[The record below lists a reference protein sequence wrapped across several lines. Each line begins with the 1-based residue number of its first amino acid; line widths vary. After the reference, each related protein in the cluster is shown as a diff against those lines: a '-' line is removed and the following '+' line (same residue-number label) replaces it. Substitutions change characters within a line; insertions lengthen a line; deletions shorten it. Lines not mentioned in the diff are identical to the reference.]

1 MNLLTSLQMWPGTL
15 LSVSSTSM
23 MATTPLSIA
32 KACTMKSVLDADGV
46 EQRTWRT
53 IANCTQLSNIMWLKG
68 LLKVL
73 RPPANTTHS
82 GRP

>member
-1 MNLLTSLQMWPGTL
+1 MWPGTL

-32 KACTMKSVLDADGV
+32 KACIMKFVLDADGV

-53 IANCTQLSNIMWLKG
+53 TANCIQLSNIMWLES

-73 RPPANTTHS
+73 RAPANNPHS

>member
-1 MNLLTSLQMWPGTL
+1 MWPGTL

-32 KACTMKSVLDADGV
+32 KACIMKFVLDADGV
-46 EQRTWRT
+46 EQT
-53 IANCTQLSNIMWLKG
+53 ANCIQLSNIMWLES

-73 RPPANTTHS
+73 RAPANNPHS